1 MLSCRGVISSYT
13 KQQQHSVM
21 MNHTPTGD
29 IYLCDNCDAEFI
41 GLEKMKVHTSNVCV
55 YMNSNKKYE

>member
-1 MLSCRGVISSYT
+1 M

-41 GLEKMKVHTSNVCV
+41 GLEKMKVDTSNVCV
-55 YMNSNKKYE
+55 YMNSNKKDK